1 MGALVSV
8 MLSALLDRLAR
19 ALLRAPLLFV
29 LAAAL
34 PTLGLAALGSSMP
47 RDLSF
52 TGLMDRN
59 HPEVQRYLDTVERF
73 ALGGTLTLLL
83 EGPEERLP
91 RVLEELRPV
100 LENNPS
106 VRAVMT
112 EAPIAWLLDY
122 AAYWVPDDVF
132 DRWLGLATRPD
143 DLEGAARLADD
154 FRSLE
159 REAKR
164 LQRENLRLIFVTLKS
179 DALDLSVGG
188 ADVLGIERD
197 AKAILAAHPD
207 VTLELAGLP
216 AIVTQDQVKTM
227 GTVQRLTPLTLLLV
241 LLLFRLIDRNVLR
254 LISVALPMVLAIG
267 AALGVTGWAL
277 GTLTVM
283 ETFFGIMVLGLGV
296 DFALHLLVRLRE
308 ERGRGHDFETAL
320 RRTLRGTGTGV
331 VAGAITTVGAF
342 FLVALAPDPAARHLG
357 VSGGIGLLFCLALML
372 TLLPACWVL
381 LEKHTRYRLPRR
393 ASNEVWLRAVHGLAQ
408 VSARYPRPVLA
419 ISLGIWVVALL
430 GTPRFT
436 FETNL
441 EKVFNRQVPAVQATA
456 RLQEIAGLGSAPWFV
471 AVPTLEEAYEVAER
485 FARDPTFG
493 HVDSATRYV
502 RQDRHERAARLRAAA
517 DEIETQKTVLG
528 ALALLATD
536 DEKAALERGSS
547 LLDLLQ
553 KASAL
558 GPPELQALPPILRTQ
573 LLGPRN
579 EVLIFAYA
587 KTPSF
592 DARDTAKQR
601 IAARAIAPE
610 STAMAALLEMM
621 MGFDRPWLF
630 PIFFAILF
638 FVIGWLALDLRQ
650 ARLVVLAMAPVVL
663 AVGITF
669 GVLCWAG
676 VGFSLI
682 TALVIPLII
691 GLGVDDGIHVVHR
704 LREDPDLGVDEAT
717 ASVGRAILM
726 TTATTCVSFSAL
738 MMTNH
743 AGMESMGLV
752 MLIGLPLCL
761 LGSITTLP
769 ALAVVLGVARAPE
782 DDG

>member
-1 MGALVSV
+1 
-8 MLSALLDRLAR
+8 MLSAFLDRLAR
-19 ALLRAPLLFV
+19 ALLRAPAFFVVAALVPALGLFV
-29 LAAAL
+29 VGA
-34 PTLGLAALGSSMP
+34 GMP
-47 RDLSF
+47 QDLSF
-52 TGLMDRN
+52 TGLMDRS
-59 HPEVQRYLDTVERF
+59 HPEVERYLDTVERLS
-73 ALGGTLTLLL
+73 LGGTLTLLL
-83 EGPEERLP
+83 EGPEEQLP
-91 RVLEELRPV
+91 PALEALRPV

-122 AAYWVPDDVF
+122 AAYWVPNDVF
-132 DRWLGLATRPD
+132 ERWLGLATRPD

-154 FRSLE
+154 FRDLE
-159 REAKR
+159 QEAKR
-164 LQRENLRLIFVTLKS
+164 LQREGLRLVFLTLTS

-197 AKAILAAHPD
+197 ARAVLAAHPE
-207 VTLELAGLP
+207 VTLALAGLP
-216 AIVTQDQVKTM
+216 AIVTQDQVKTL

-241 LLLFRLIDRNVLR
+241 LLLFRLIDRNLLR
-254 LISVALPMVLAIG
+254 LVSVALPMVLAIG
-267 AALGVTGWAL
+267 ATLGLTGWIL
-277 GTLTVM
+277 GSLTVM

-308 ERGRGHDFETAL
+308 ERARGHDFDTAL

-342 FLVALAPDPAARHLG
+342 FLVALAPDPAAKHLG
-357 VSGGIGLLFCLALML
+357 ISGGIGLLLCLAMML

-381 LEKHTRYRLPRR
+381 LEKRTRFRLPRR
-393 ASNEVWLRAVHGLAQ
+393 GQSQPWLALIHRLAR
-408 VSARYPRPVLA
+408 VAALHPRPVLA
-419 ISLGIWVVALL
+419 VSLGVWVLALL
-430 GTPRFT
+430 GAPRFT

-441 EKVFNRQVPAVQATA
+441 EKVFNREVPAVQATA
-456 RLQEIAGLGSAPWFV
+456 RVQEIAGLGSAPWFV
-471 AVPTLEEAYEVAER
+471 ALPTLEEAYGVTAR
-485 FARDPTFG
+485 FEQDPMFG
-493 HVDSATRYV
+493 RIDSATRYV

-517 DEIETQKTVLG
+517 GEIETQKTVLS
-528 ALALLATD
+528 ALALLGTE
-536 DEKAALERGSS
+536 DEKTALERGSA

-558 GPPELQALPPILRTQ
+558 GPPELAALPPILRTQ
-573 LLGPRN
+573 LLGPHD
-579 EVLIFAYA
+579 EVLVFAYVSS
-587 KTPSF
+587 PSF
-592 DARDTAKQR
+592 DARDTEKQR
-601 IAARAIAPE
+601 LAARAIAPE

-638 FVIGWLALDLRQ
+638 FVVGWLALDLRE
-650 ARLVVLAMAPVVL
+650 ARLVLLAMAPVVL

-682 TALVIPLII
+682 TALVVPLII

-704 LREDPDLGVDEAT
+704 LREDPELSVDEAT

-769 ALAVVLGVARAPE
+769 ALAVWLGVARAPH
-782 DDG
+782 DND